1 WPADI
6 ADCAAV
12 AGVALPALT
21 ASDSPVTWQFNESP
35 IDLVAITSEPAAL
48 DAAGD
53 ATLGYNTNQESAE
66 VAKGTP
72 HEGLFAISATV
83 EREDLRTLGDTV
95 LATMLSGLPA
105 IIRDIVVPI
114 LGPLANDVV
123 ASLVSMVTVT
133 GNG

>member
-1 WPADI
+1 
-6 ADCAAV
+6 
-12 AGVALPALT
+12 
-21 ASDSPVTWQFNESP
+21 
-35 IDLVAITSEPAAL
+35 VAITSEPAAL

-53 ATLGYNTNQESAE
+53 ATLGYNTIQEPAE

-83 EREDLRTLGDTV
+83 ERDDLRTLGDTV

-105 IIRDIVVPI
+105 IVRDIVVPI

-133 GNG
+133 GNGIVTVIYHTPEEVTPEASEEVVAEGGCLDGTWRIVDF